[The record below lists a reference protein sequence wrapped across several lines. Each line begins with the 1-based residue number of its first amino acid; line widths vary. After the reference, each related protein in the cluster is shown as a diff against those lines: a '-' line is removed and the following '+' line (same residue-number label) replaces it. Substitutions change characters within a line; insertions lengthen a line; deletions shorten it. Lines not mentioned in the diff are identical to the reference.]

1 MAYFC
6 SSARMRG
13 MPARL
18 PYWPWLRRPIDSPPS
33 RSSPVSWSESNEI
46 ATAQRAP
53 SGHTSGRSVLPAR
66 TRSTM
71 PRQRASDHCQGCSG
85 SSGLGTMVGRADMVS
100 S

>member
-1 MAYFC
+1 
-6 SSARMRG
+6 

-33 RSSPVSWSESNEI
+33 RSSPVSWSESNDS

-53 SGHTSGRSVLPAR
+53 SGHTAGRSVRPAR

-71 PRQRASDHCQGCSG
+71 PRQRSSDHCQGCSC
-85 SSGLGTMVGRADMVS
+85 SSGLGTMVGRVGMVS
-100 S
+100 SS